1 MCWKFLKAPWPK
13 HCKTYCH
20 ESQLRSIGKFSG
32 QAASLLP
39 PASLK
44 WLRWQHLSTGT
55 TLSLTVYYIECFP
68 VPLTVRTC
76 PFLLLCHHRGVT
88 NFVLQLAILCRHVW
102 TFFFQIQAC
111 SCVDS
116 GLPTSEVVLVIS
128 LCLHCP
134 QKGWYQVT
142 SGWMSW
148 HLGTIQQLSIA
159 NGLPRS
165 RQSQD

>member
-1 MCWKFLKAPWPK
+1 MAIIGNIPYFQTNPCVESFLKAPWPK

-68 VPLTVRTC
+68 VPTVRKC

-102 TFFFQIQAC
+102 TFFFQIKFKLAAVWILAC
-111 SCVDS
+111 PLLRLYLSFHCVCIAHKKD
-116 GLPTSEVVLVIS
+116 
-128 LCLHCP
+128 
-134 QKGWYQVT
+134 
-142 SGWMSW
+142 
-148 HLGTIQQLSIA
+148 GTK
-159 NGLPRS
+159 
-165 RQSQD
+165 

>member
-68 VPLTVRTC
+68 VPTVRKC

-102 TFFFQIQAC
+102 TFFFPNSSLQLCGFWLAHFWGCTCHFIVFA
-111 SCVDS
+111 
-116 GLPTSEVVLVIS
+116 LPTKRMVPSNKWLNVLAFRDHS
-128 LCLHCP
+128 TTLHS
-134 QKGWYQVT
+134 K
-142 SGWMSW
+142 
-148 HLGTIQQLSIA
+148 
-159 NGLPRS
+159 RS
-165 RQSQD
+165 SPK